1 MGQVVMDLVVDSLCC
16 CYSEVLMV
24 LPLTVVGQV
33 AQVEEVVMD
42 FVIDSHCC
50 CYLEGLAEK
59 H

>member
-1 MGQVVMDLVVDSLCC
+1 MDLVVDSLCC